1 MKLEALEVEARA
13 AYVKANA
20 LRAGAAILF
29 VFGAMVVASV
39 AFEDGLLTFP
49 DWLYGNLGL
58 AGLAALVFSADS
70 VTTPI
75 PPDLIL
81 VVVAKTEELARHWAV
96 LIPLAGALSA
106 TAGVAGWWLGKH
118 LARHPRVAPTIARF
132 QLRHGPLVKRYS
144 RLTVALGAM
153 TPLPFS
159 ITCWSAGALDM
170 PLRRFLPLSLLRLP
184 RYVIFYGA
192 IVYADAIAQAL

>member
-1 MKLEALEVEARA
+1 MRRNV
-13 AYVKANA
+13 
-20 LRAGAAILF
+20 LRAIGSIVFL
-29 VFGAMVVASV
+29 FGAVVLAGV
-39 AFEDGLLTFP
+39 AFEETLVTFT
-49 DWLYGNLGL
+49 DWIYANLGL

-81 VVVAKTEELARHWAV
+81 VVVAKTEELARNWAV

-106 TAGVAGWWLGKH
+106 SAGVAGWWLGKH
-118 LARHPRVAPTIARF
+118 LARHPGIAPSVARF
-132 QLRHGPLVKRYS
+132 QERHGPLVKRYS

-159 ITCWSAGALDM
+159 LTCWSAGALDM
-170 PLRRFLPLSLLRLP
+170 PLQRFLPLSLLRLP
-184 RYVIFYGA
+184 RYVVFYGA
-192 IVYADAIAQAL
+192 IVYADAIANAL